1 MPLVV
6 ALAGLSGA
14 GKTTAISMLEA
25 RGCGI
30 RFYVGGIVTGE
41 MRRRGLKG
49 TPSDERLVREE
60 LRRDGGMDALARLAL
75 PAIEGFDG
83 VGAVLLDAIYNDEER
98 TLYAGHFGVDFRMIA
113 MEAPFTVRAQRLA
126 MRANRPSNKE
136 DLARRDAY
144 EISSLGIESVLAA
157 ADARVPN
164 EGTLDELEGT
174 LQVVFDRL
182 A

>member
-1 MPLVV
+1 MPFVV

-14 GKTTAISMLEA
+14 GKTTAISLLEA

-41 MRRRGLKG
+41 VRRRGLTG
-49 TPSDERLVREE
+49 TPADERLVREE
-60 LRRDGGMDALARLAL
+60 LRRDGGRDALARLAL
-75 PAIEGFDG
+75 PAIQGFDG

-98 TLYAGHFGVDFRMIA
+98 TLYANHFGADFRMIGVD
-113 MEAPFTVRAQRLA
+113 APFTVRARRLA
-126 MRANRPSNKE
+126 VRANRPINE
-136 DLARRDAY
+136 EELARRDAY
-144 EISSLGIESVLAA
+144 EIDSLGIQDVLAA

-164 EGTLDELEGT
+164 KGTLDELECT